1 MRIFIGAD
9 HNGFEM
15 KEYIKNC
22 DFSKNINFI
31 DTGTYTKE
39 SCDYPKYAKK
49 TIKYLKKE
57 IPFFK
62 TSKQTVFGILIC
74 GTGFGMSMVANRYK
88 KIRAVVCR
96 NVFEAKMAREHN
108 NANVLCI
115 GANIT
120 KKEDIKD
127 IIETFITTEFL
138 KGRHS
143 RRIKKF

>member
-9 HNGFEM
+9 HNGFEL

-31 DTGTYTKE
+31 DIGTYTKE

-62 TSKQTVFGILIC
+62 TSKQ
-74 GTGFGMSMVANRYK
+74 
-88 KIRAVVCR
+88 
-96 NVFEAKMAREHN
+96 REHN

-120 KKEDIKD
+120 KKEDVKN

-138 KGRHS
+138 KGRHA